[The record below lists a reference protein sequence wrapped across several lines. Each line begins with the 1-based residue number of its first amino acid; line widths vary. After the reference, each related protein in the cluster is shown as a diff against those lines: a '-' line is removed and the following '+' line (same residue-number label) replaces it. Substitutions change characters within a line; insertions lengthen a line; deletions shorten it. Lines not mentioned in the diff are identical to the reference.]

1 VGNVQQANKQKN
13 TLFAEPKK
21 NRRLVSEL
29 IRFQIIMAFLL
40 TRLWLIY

>member
-1 VGNVQQANKQKN
+1 VGIVQQANKQKN
-13 TLFAEPKK
+13 ILFAEPKK

-40 TRLWLIY
+40 IRQWLIH